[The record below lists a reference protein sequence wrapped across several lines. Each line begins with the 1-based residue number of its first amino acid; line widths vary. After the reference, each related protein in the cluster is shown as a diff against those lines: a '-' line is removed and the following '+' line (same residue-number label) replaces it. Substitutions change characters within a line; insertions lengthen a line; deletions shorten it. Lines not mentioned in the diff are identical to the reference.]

1 MIRTATVTIEEL
13 LEHSAWVR
21 GLARQLV
28 SDAATADDTVQ
39 NAWVAALSKPPLRG
53 VPVRP
58 WLARVVHNAV
68 RMGVRTEQRRTQ
80 RELLVAREE
89 AMVSAH
95 DSVEQ
100 AERQS
105 ELVAALIALDE
116 PYKTTLILRYFES
129 LPPRTIAARLEVP
142 VETVNTRLKRG
153 LQRLRKQLE
162 QRHGGDSSA
171 WLAAWL
177 PLARA
182 QQDWTPGALG
192 WISMNL
198 KIPLAVAAVV
208 VIGAIAWVKFQGDD
222 SPAPSSGA
230 HAASPAEV
238 ATKSEP
244 PAREAEAV
252 GVPAAADQRAA
263 IAPPPTPSPAL
274 AKPEP
279 AAVPVRGKV
288 IDDLG
293 RPMSGIAM
301 VLQAPSGETA
311 RSKSGANG
319 EFEFTGSARSGRIL
333 EDEESLCTVLAGVAR
348 TDSRERTPVVVAARR
363 VVLAGKVVDEMGFGL
378 AGVAVSAPEP
388 EGFRTRFHEVLDL
401 SEPVPVRMVSDANG
415 LFRLESVAAL
425 SGARLTAVF
434 DQFDPYDEELPAA
447 SDANL
452 VITLQHTLARDGT
465 LHGQVVDA
473 AGQPA
478 AEARVSFGLA
488 AQSADSSGRFVFAID
503 DPTSMNVRFRN
514 EARTL
519 TAAKPGFLPAV
530 FEPRLEDGKPQW
542 PASITLHLGEP
553 SLEIHGRVV
562 GSHGDPIS
570 GVRVYIAEASIL
582 GGTEKGPIVLEN
594 FLAGAEDGPAWRF
607 TQSDEDGLFTVD
619 GLLPREYRVR
629 AMDMDTLLIAE
640 SKPVVPGP
648 DEIEIE
654 LDTAKLFPRVAGRII
669 GGDGKPVA
677 RASVRPMCDA
687 FKVKHRTETVST
699 SHAGVDGTTTDSE
712 GRFELKN
719 VPSSLVYLRIDGED
733 IVPLEYG
740 RWAEGDPR
748 FAKSIRELPRDRIE
762 SLEIKVGRRLHFQ
775 VEIADPA
782 FADEVAVLDG
792 DGEAVELSV
801 FSGNS
806 RREGGRQPVL
816 DGRSDVIACPDN
828 GVMIVLRKNKA
839 EVSRRKL
846 ELKAGEVTTVR
857 F

>member
-1 MIRTATVTIEEL
+1 
-13 LEHSAWVR
+13 
-21 GLARQLV
+21 
-28 SDAATADDTVQ
+28 
-39 NAWVAALSKPPLRG
+39 
-53 VPVRP
+53 
-58 WLARVVHNAV
+58 
-68 RMGVRTEQRRTQ
+68 
-80 RELLVAREE
+80 
-89 AMVSAH
+89 
-95 DSVEQ
+95 
-100 AERQS
+100 
-105 ELVAALIALDE
+105 
-116 PYKTTLILRYFES
+116 
-129 LPPRTIAARLEVP
+129 
-142 VETVNTRLKRG
+142 
-153 LQRLRKQLE
+153 
-162 QRHGGDSSA
+162 
-171 WLAAWL
+171 

-198 KIPLAVAAVV
+198 KIPLAVCAVV

-222 SPAPSSGA
+222 SPASSSAA
-230 HAASPAEV
+230 HAAPPAEV
-238 ATKSEP
+238 ATKGESAAP
-244 PAREAEAV
+244 PGESV
-252 GVPAAADQRAA
+252 GVLAATDQRAS
-263 IAPPPTPSPAL
+263 IAPPQATSPAV
-274 AKPEP
+274 ASPEP
-279 AAVPVRGKV
+279 APVPVRGKV

-293 RPMSGIAM
+293 RPLGGIAM
-301 VLQAPSGETA
+301 LLQGPSGESA
-311 RSKSGANG
+311 HAKSGANG
-319 EFEFTGSARSGRIL
+319 EFEFTGTARGGRIL

-348 TDSRERTPVVVAARR
+348 PDSRERTPVVVAARR
-363 VVLAGKVVDEMGFGL
+363 LVLGGKVVDEMGFAL
-378 AGVAVSAPEP
+378 AGAAVCTPEP
-388 EGFRTRFHEVLDL
+388 EGFRTRFDEVLDL
-401 SEPVPVRMVSDANG
+401 SEQVPVRVVSDANG
-415 LFRLESVAAL
+415 LFRLDSVAAL
-425 SGARLTAVF
+425 SGARLTAVL
-434 DQFDPYDEELPAA
+434 DQFDPHDEELPAA

-452 VITLQHTLARDGT
+452 VITLRHTLALDGT

-478 AEARVSFGLA
+478 AGARVSFGLA
-488 AQSADSSGRFVFAID
+488 AQSADDSGRFVFVID
-503 DPTSMNVRFRN
+503 DPASINVRFRTQ
-514 EARTL
+514 ARTL

-562 GSHGDPIS
+562 GSHGDPIA
-570 GVRVYIAEASIL
+570 GVRVFVAEASIL

-594 FLAGAEDGPAWRF
+594 FLAGAEAGPAWRY

-640 SKPVVPGP
+640 SRPVMPGA

-654 LDTAKLFPRVAGRII
+654 LDTAKLFPRVAGRIV

-677 RASVRPMCDA
+677 RASVSPMCDA
-687 FKVKHRTETVST
+687 FKVKHMGETIST
-699 SHAGVDGTTTDSE
+699 SHGGLDGTTTDSE

-740 RWAEGDPR
+740 RWSEGDPR
-748 FAKSIRELPRDRIE
+748 FVKSIRELPRDRIE
-762 SLEIKVGRRLHFQ
+762 TLEIKVGRRLHFQ
-775 VEIADPA
+775 VEIADPG

-792 DGEAVELSV
+792 DGDPVELSV

-806 RREGGRQPVL
+806 RREGSRQPLL

-846 ELKAGEVTTVR
+846 ELKPGEVTTVR